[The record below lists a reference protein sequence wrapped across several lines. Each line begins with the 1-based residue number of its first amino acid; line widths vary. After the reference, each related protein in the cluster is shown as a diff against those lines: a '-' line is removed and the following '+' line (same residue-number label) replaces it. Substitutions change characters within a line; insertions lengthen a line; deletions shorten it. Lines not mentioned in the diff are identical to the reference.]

1 LSPTPPSEEEVLG
14 YHDAL
19 SNWGRW
25 GDDDQLGTLN
35 LITPAKRIAAAEL
48 VRVGT
53 TVSLAWD
60 IGGSPPADQP
70 WPPQRFM
77 LATGQGLAD
86 EHRVVAADRA
96 GHRSAGAAEHIGLV
110 YHGHTVTHI
119 DGLSHIFWDV
129 GGAGGS
135 PPRWVMYNGKP
146 AESVTTTFGAMHHAI
161 TALKDGIVTRGVLL
175 DVAAARGVGW
185 LEPGEA
191 HAVYPEDLE
200 AAEAHGGVTVSE
212 GDVLVMRTGYGKKVR
227 DNGPDDVARGGRA
240 GWHAACLPWLR
251 ARGVAAIACDTA
263 QDAIPSGYASFRNPI
278 HEVGIVAMGLWLIDN
293 CDLETLAT
301 TCTESGRYEFLF
313 TLAPLRWVGATG
325 SPANPL
331 ATF

>member
-1 LSPTPPSEEEVLG
+1 LSAAAPSEQEVLS
-14 YHDAL
+14 YFDAL

-35 LITPAKRIAAAEL
+35 LITPEKRIAAAEL
-48 VRVGT
+48 VRTGT

-60 IGGSPPADQP
+60 IGSSSPPADQP

-77 LATGQGLAD
+77 LATGQGLTD
-86 EHRVVAADRA
+86 EHRVVAAGRA
-96 GHRSAGAAEHIGLV
+96 GRSSGAAEHIGLV

-119 DGLSHIFWDV
+119 DGLSHIFWD
-129 GGAGGS
+129 GK
-135 PPRWVMYNGKP
+135 MYNDKP
-146 AESVTTTFGAMHHAI
+146 AELVTSTLGATHHAI
-161 TALKDGIVTRGVLL
+161 TALHDGIVTRGVLL
-175 DVAAARGVGW
+175 DVAATRGVGW
-185 LEPGEA
+185 LEPGD
-191 HAVYPEDLE
+191 AVYPEDLE
-200 AAEAHGGVTVSE
+200 AAEAHGSVTVSE

-227 DNGPDDVARGGRA
+227 DKGPDDVARGGRA
-240 GWHAACLPWLR
+240 GWHAACLPWLHE
-251 ARGVAAIACDTA
+251 RGVAAIACDTA

-293 CDLETLAT
+293 CDLEALSAR
-301 TCTESGRYEFLF
+301 CSSSGRWAFLF

>member
-1 LSPTPPSEEEVLG
+1 LSPTPPSEEEVLS
-14 YHDAL
+14 YFDAL

-48 VRVGT
+48 VRVGA

-86 EHRVVAADRA
+86 EHRVVAAERA

-119 DGLSHIFWDV
+119 DGLSHIFWD
-129 GGAGGS
+129 GK
-135 PPRWVMYNGKP
+135 MYNGKP
-146 AESVTTTFGAMHHAI
+146 AELVTTTFGATHHAI
-161 TALKDGIVTRGVLL
+161 TALRDGIVTRGVLL
-175 DVAAARGVGW
+175 DVAATREVGW
-185 LEPGEA
+185 LEQGE
-191 HAVYPEDLE
+191 AVYPEDLE

-227 DNGPDDVARGGRA
+227 EKGPDDVARGGRA
-240 GWHAACLPWLR
+240 GWHASCLPWLR

-293 CDLETLAT
+293 CDLEALAG
-301 TCTESGRYEFLF
+301 TCAASGRYEFLF

>member
-1 LSPTPPSEEEVLG
+1 LSPNTPSEEEVLS
-14 YHDAL
+14 YFDAL

-35 LITPAKRIAAAEL
+35 LVSPEKRIAAAEL
-48 VRVGT
+48 VRSGT

-77 LATGQGLAD
+77 LATGQGLSDAD
-86 EHRVVAADRA
+86 RVVAPGRA
-96 GHRSAGAAEHIGLV
+96 GRSSGAAEHIGLV

-119 DGLSHIFWDV
+119 DGLSHIFWD
-129 GGAGGS
+129 GK
-135 PPRWVMYNGKP
+135 MYNGRP
-146 AESVTTTFGAMHHAI
+146 AELVTSTFGATHHAI
-161 TALKDGIVTRGVLL
+161 TALKEGIVTRGVLL
-175 DVAAARGVGW
+175 DIPVVRGVDW
-185 LEPGEA
+185 LEPGE
-191 HAVYPEDLE
+191 AVYPEDLE
-200 AAEAHGGVTVSE
+200 AAEVREGVIVGE
-212 GDVLVMRTGYGKKVR
+212 GDVLVLRTGYGKKVR
-227 DNGPDDVARGGRA
+227 DKGPDDVAAGGRA
-240 GWHAACLPWLR
+240 GWHAACLPWLH

-263 QDAIPSGYASFRNPI
+263 QDAIPSGYTSFRNPI

-293 CDLETLAT
+293 CDLEALAT
-301 TCTESGRYEFLF
+301 ICTDSGRWAFFF